1 VAFPPVLLVLAAE
14 DDLFTGEVRE
24 FAALLGGVIVRS
36 AKDLDANSRT
46 LNPNKT
52 DETDRR
58 LDTAIVQRNGIP

>member
-1 VAFPPVLLVLAAE
+1 VALLVLAAE
-14 DDLFTGEVRE
+14 DELFTGEVRE
-24 FAALLGGVIVRS
+24 LVGFLGGVIVRS